1 MSRKMI
7 DYKVEE
13 GKITSIDGYKVG
25 GGEAVSGQV
34 LLDNITKANPN
45 DGFSYS
51 LSNDGK
57 LIIKAAGRYEYKAF
71 NIIMNLH
78 VSAGTYD
85 VGDEVSLNSDFAPS
99 KGYFLGIT
107 NDNNS
112 VLPTKEKR
120 VEGEP
125 VWRIE
130 VYPTFNGHMS
140 VIARCIKAGTL
151 PEYKN
156 FGDFQIKYTCL
167 YYGNYDK

>member
-7 DYKVEE
+7 EYEVDE
-13 GKITSIDGYKVG
+13 GKITSIDGYSVG
-25 GGEAVSGQV
+25 GDELTGQV

-71 NIIMNLH
+71 NVLIKLH

-85 VGDEVSLNSDFAPS
+85 VGDEVSLNSNFS
-99 KGYFLGIT
+99 ISNGYFLGMTDDT
-107 NDNNS
+107 NP
-112 VLPTKEKR
+112 VLPLKQNR
-120 VEGEP
+120 VDGQP
-125 VWRIE
+125 VWKIE
-130 VYPTFNGHMS
+130 MYPTYNGHINI
-140 VIARCIKAGTL
+140 IARCIKAGTL

-156 FGDFQIKYTCL
+156 YGDIQLKYTSL
-167 YYGNYDK
+167 YYGNYR